1 MPHEP
6 LIHWPDP
13 LFELISFVAAFFAAG
28 AVGFR
33 LAVLPRLMESA
44 GAEERGLAAWATRRA
59 ARDGLAGSII
69 TAGLLG
75 ARDLRELAARRH
87 LGVLELVTSQPQ
99 IEVQVALLAIALIG
113 FLFAAYGAGF
123 GWVLAAVG
131 VLIAPLCA
139 AFVGQ
144 LQRVVNPLHMLAGGL
159 WIGTL
164 LAMVQHGI
172 GPALRRLPPERRGP
186 AVARLVHGFSP
197 LALGSVALLAT
208 MGVITAWTHLRRL
221 NALWTTPYGWT
232 LIVKLGLVTLVL
244 ALGAYNWRRQKPR
257 LGTEAGARGL
267 RGSATGE
274 LIVAFVVLLVTSV
287 LVSLPSPR

>member
-1 MPHEP
+1 
-6 LIHWPDP
+6 
-13 LFELISFVAAFFAAG
+13 
-28 AVGFR
+28 
-33 LAVLPRLMESA
+33 
-44 GAEERGLAAWATRRA
+44 
-59 ARDGLAGSII
+59 
-69 TAGLLG
+69 
-75 ARDLRELAARRH
+75 
-87 LGVLELVTSQPQ
+87 
-99 IEVQVALLAIALIG
+99 
-113 FLFAAYGAGF
+113 
-123 GWVLAAVG
+123 
-131 VLIAPLCA
+131 
-139 AFVGQ
+139 
-144 LQRVVNPLHMLAGGL
+144 
-159 WIGTL
+159 
-164 LAMVQHGI
+164 MVQHGI